1 MSMNKLVIQDDE
13 GKTTVVPL
21 IREEITIGR
30 KEGNTIRLTERNVSR
45 RHARILRSN
54 GHVAIE
60 DLNSYNGVRVNG
72 SRIQGRCQLS
82 LSDRVQIG
90 DYLIEL
96 KSDEA
101 NAGAYNDQKT
111 QPIERL
117 DPMLAAEGTSGGHEP
132 TAVVA
137 VQGMQ
142 PQGQGTP
149 PQPVA
154 TPAPGAVPPL
164 PGQAMP
170 TAVIGLADTDPG
182 AASVSPG
189 VSQHGRMVVLSTNF
203 AGREWELNKPVMVIG
218 RTDENDIVVNHRS
231 ISRNHAKITLE
242 NGRYSIADLN
252 SSNGVRINGEEYG
265 KVEMRRGDM
274 IDLGHVRMRFVEP
287 GEDFLF
293 GRDAV
298 AMDVGGRR
306 GFGLYAAIGG
316 VALLIVILIFALR
329 GGGDDKKQAGN
340 DNPDKT
346 DTTNPTKTPSNDGT
360 NPSVKPDDDNKNTAV
375 SEEDKEIAAW
385 LKQAQEALDERD
397 WKKAIG
403 LAQKALDKSAD
414 NAKAKEI
421 KDKAEVEQKNKKV
434 YDSFL
439 KVAKARRVRHDLLVK
454 LFNRIPD
461 ESVYKDD
468 ARTKHDEIRDA
479 YVEGLR
485 KVIAKHSARKQCA
498 RIQRMLAPASKLWE
512 EAGNAV
518 QEGLDECNRAKNA
531 VATNDNPRKTTRTP
545 KTTKTTKTTKTPKTT
560 KTTKTTKSSTSG
572 LSANQLAEQGR
583 RAVQR
588 GQWGKAML
596 LCTKSLSKQ
605 SSNQMALNVC
615 ALASCKLR
623 NRSNAVR
630 YMKKMRAADSR
641 AMARAICLRNGVQVP

>member
-101 NAGAYNDQKT
+101 AAGAYNEQKT
-111 QPIERL
+111 QPIERI
-117 DPMLAAEGTSGGHEP
+117 DPLMATDQGANVEP

-142 PQGQGTP
+142 QGGAAAP
-149 PQPVA
+149 AAPASQPMA
-154 TPAPGAVPPL
+154 TPAPGAVPPV

-182 AASVSPG
+182 ATGASPG

-265 KVEMRRGDM
+265 KVELRRGDM

-306 GFGLYAAIGG
+306 GMGLYAAIGG
-316 VALLIVILIFALR
+316 VALLIVVLIFALR
-329 GGGDDKKQAGN
+329 GGGDDDKKTAGKDGKDPKNTPTNPKNN
-340 DNPDKT
+340 DN
-346 DTTNPTKTPSNDGT
+346 DGVANT
-360 NPSVKPDDDNKNTAV
+360 KPDDKNKTAAT
-375 SEEDKEIAAW
+375 SDDDKEIAEW
-385 LKQAQEALDERD
+385 LKQAQDAMDKDRD
-397 WKKAIG
+397 WKKAIA
-403 LAQKALDKSAD
+403 LANKALGKNPDHAEAKKIK
-414 NAKAKEI
+414 AKAEL
-421 KDKAEVEQKNKKV
+421 EQKNQKV

-439 KVAKARRVRHDLLVK
+439 KVAKKRRVRHDLLVK

-485 KVIAKHSARKQCA
+485 KSVAKLAARKQCA
-498 RIQRMLAPASKLWE
+498 RIQRMLAPAGKLWE
-512 EAGNAV
+512 EAETAV
-518 QEGLDECNRAKNA
+518 QEGLDECNRNKNA
-531 VATNDNPRKTTRTP
+531 VATNDTKPKTRPRTNPKP
-545 KTTKTTKTTKTPKTT
+545 KTTTKPKTT
-560 KTTKTTKSSTSG
+560 VKPKNTATSG

-596 LCTKSLSKQ
+596 LCTKSLAKQ
-605 SSNQMALNVC
+605 SGNQTALNVC

-623 NRSNAVR
+623 NKSNAIR
-630 YMKKMRAADSR
+630 YMKRMRAADSR